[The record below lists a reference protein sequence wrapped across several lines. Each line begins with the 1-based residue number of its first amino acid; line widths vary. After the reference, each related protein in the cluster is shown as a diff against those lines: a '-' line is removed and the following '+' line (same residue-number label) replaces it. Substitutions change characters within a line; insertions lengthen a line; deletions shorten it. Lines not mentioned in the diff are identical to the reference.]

1 MVASGA
7 AGRPAGAGPAA
18 RAHLGSTPPGL
29 AALFERLPGR
39 RAPRRPGLA
48 KGLTGGRMS
57 SERGRMVTM
66 RSLDATDARILQA
79 LDTDPDA
86 TVVALAE
93 RLGMSRNTVQ
103 ARLRRMRDSGALGAY
118 SRRVEP
124 AALGY
129 PLMAF
134 MTLSLSQRQGDLA
147 AQQIVRIPDVVEI
160 LATTGDGDL
169 LVRIVAKDTAD

>member
-1 MVASGA
+1 MSA
-7 AGRPAGAGPAA
+7 AHPVRQVV
-18 RAHLGSTPPGL
+18 
-29 AALFERLPGR
+29 AAL
-39 RAPRRPGLA
+39 
-48 KGLTGGRMS
+48 
-57 SERGRMVTM
+57 
-66 RSLDATDARILQA
+66 DA
-79 LDTDPDA
+79 DPDA

-93 RLGMSRNTVQ
+93 RLSMSRNTVQ

-147 AQQIVRIPDVVEI
+147 AQQIVRIPEVVEI

-169 LVRIVAKDTAD
+169 LVRIVAKDTADLYRITNLVVAAPGVVRTSTSIVLHEVAPHSVDGLLRRHTSTPD